1 MNPSMRKSLR
11 MLGWGLV
18 FPILDL
24 HLGPF
29 DVLPDFIGYIMILVA
44 LNQLGTGDGGFK
56 PASWLAAG
64 LILLSLPQ
72 LVIKSSIDIDEL
84 IVASLGMYIFSQG
97 MMVLHA
103 LLAYFIVRGLYT
115 IARPIA
121 PPKLL
126 NALVSRLRLYL
137 ALMAAQLIFYPF
149 LLNFGEDLAVLLLLI
164 GIVKFIAELMLIRIP
179 FRISHIRN
187 APVHHDNQSGA
198 APL

>member
-1 MNPSMRKSLR
+1 MNPSKRKSLR
-11 MLGWGLV
+11 RLGWGLV

-44 LNQLGTGDGGFK
+44 LNQLGKGDGGFN
-56 PASWLAAG
+56 PTNWLAAV
-64 LILLSLPQ
+64 LIFLSLPQ
-72 LVIKSSIDIDEL
+72 LVIKASIDINDL
-84 IVASLGMYIFSQG
+84 SAASLGMHAFAQG
-97 MMVLHA
+97 MIVLHA
-103 LLAYFIVRGLYT
+103 LLAYFIFRGLYT

-121 PPKLL
+121 PPRLL
-126 NALVSRLRLYL
+126 DALVTRLRLYM
-137 ALMAAQLIFYPF
+137 ALMAAQLIVYPF

-164 GIVKFIAELMLIRIP
+164 GIMMFIAELLLIRIP

-187 APVHHDNQSGA
+187 APVDHDGQSGE